1 MEERSK
7 PRTSARSTLETRPD
21 NLRSNETGR
30 AVKNIRTVFLVN
42 VIFTVIELVGGVLT
56 NSVAIL
62 ADALHDLGDSFSFG
76 LAWYLEKF
84 SNKKRDERFS
94 YGYKR
99 FSLLAALINAA
110 ILLFGSV
117 FILTKT
123 IPRLW
128 QPVLPQA
135 TGMIGL
141 AVLGVLANSLAAW
154 QVRRGQT
161 MNEKMVA
168 LNLLEDIFGWLVIL
182 VASVV
187 IKLTG
192 WVVLDPLLSIMVI
205 GYILLGVLKNLR
217 QVGLL
222 FLQAAPKNLSPGK
235 VKKALEDLPEVVD
248 VHDIHLWSLDGEKHI
263 LSAHIVVD
271 KNLPKERVRFVRRL
285 VKDKLKELG
294 ITHSTLEIEFTGE
307 KCLDDNELY

>member
-1 MEERSK
+1 MK
-7 PRTSARSTLETRPD
+7 KDQPILLTTRSTD
-21 NLRSNETGR
+21 DQVNLQTSKTAG
-30 AVKNIRTVFLVN
+30 AVKNIRTAFWVN
-42 VIFTVIELVGGVLT
+42 IMFTIIELVGGILT

-76 LAWYLEKF
+76 LAWYLEKL
-84 SNKKRDERFS
+84 SNRKRNERFS

-110 ILLFGSV
+110 ILFFGSI
-117 FILTKT
+117 FILSKT

-141 AVLGVLANSLAAW
+141 AILGVLANSLAAW

-182 VASVV
+182 IASVV

-192 WVVLDPLLSIMVI
+192 WTVLDPLLSVMVI
-205 GYILLGVLKNLR
+205 GYILLGVFKNLR

-222 FLQAAPKNLSPGK
+222 FLQATPKDLSPK
-235 VKKALEDLPEVVD
+235 QIKKTLEALPKIED
-248 VHDIHLWSLDGEKHI
+248 VHDIHLWSLDGQRHI

-271 KNLPKERVRFVRRL
+271 KDLPKEKIRYVRARV
-285 VKDKLKELG
+285 KEKLREMG
-294 ITHSTLEIEFTGE
+294 VNHSTLEVEFAGE
-307 KCLDDNELY
+307 ECLDDNEVY